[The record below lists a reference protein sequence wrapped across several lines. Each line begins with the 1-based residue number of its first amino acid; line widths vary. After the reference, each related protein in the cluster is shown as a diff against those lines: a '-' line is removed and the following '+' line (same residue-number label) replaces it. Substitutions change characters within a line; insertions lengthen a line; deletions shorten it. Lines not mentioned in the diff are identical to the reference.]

1 MGTECDAADREE
13 TMTIMD
19 YPATVQGCYY
29 NGKVRKGRC
38 HSASGTPVSSTSGV

>member
-1 MGTECDAADREE
+1 MGTECDAADLEE